1 MKIPQVMKFV
11 LISLAD
17 QADENGYCWPSIE
30 FTSDR
35 TSLSKRSVIN
45 AIKALEQQGFLFA
58 NRMNGRRTT
67 YTITLKNQRATC
79 TSEPSAPVH
88 FIPEAVH
95 VIPQAV
101 HIVPKA
107 VQEVHT
113 NHKES
118 SKKHKLIITKPL
130 DVDDQIWIDWL
141 QHRKQKKASVTQTV
155 LDRLTK
161 DAGLAGLSLQAVL
174 EMCCARGWI
183 GFDPKWIA
191 QEKQGLGGGG
201 KYFSKQAAL
210 EEHNRQVGIS
220 WVARREKLDRE
231 AENNDQ
237 VPRIL

>member
-1 MKIPQVMKFV
+1 MKFV

-45 AIKALEQQGFLFA
+45 AIKALEDQGFLFA

-67 YTITLKNQRATC
+67 YTITLKNQCIPC
-79 TSEPSAPVH
+79 TSAPHAPVH
-88 FIPEAVH
+88 NLPEAVNL
-95 VIPQAV
+95 IPQAV
-101 HIVPKA
+101 HLVPKG

-113 NHKES
+113 NRKES
-118 SKKHKLIITKPL
+118 SKNHKLIITKPL
-130 DVDDQIWIDWL
+130 DVDEQIWIDWL

-183 GFDPKWIA
+183 GFDPKWLLQENRA
-191 QEKQGLGGGG
+191 QAKPQTFMQKRSAEL
-201 KYFSKQAAL
+201 AAL
-210 EEHNRQVGIS
+210 GDRVRSEQSGNNLNVIDMGMIEHGPN
-220 WVARREKLDRE
+220 L
-231 AENNDQ
+231 
-237 VPRIL
+237 